1 MLRHIQRTQSN
12 HQRPENISA
21 IGGIYGGDKKVL
33 SFKASLQVLY
43 EASILT
49 TDEEAQSSS
58 IVALSMHATEL
69 LIEDTAITL
78 EMIK

>member
-1 MLRHIQRTQSN
+1 M
-12 HQRPENISA
+12 
-21 IGGIYGGDKKVL
+21 L